1 MRKTVNEAEVTDI
14 RKVYKFGNW
23 DPAYGMTGLG
33 IIYLPK
39 EFYYDGGVRKGKP
52 HGHGR
57 IAWSNEDIYNGDVSE
72 AKASGQGK
80 FESVRKAIKYEG
92 EWVDGHPSDGMLSYN
107 GTKSEVHFRKNR

>member
-1 MRKTVNEAEVTDI
+1 MAGIPSLTIPSYRCSSSIAVTPTLIIDEEIAPLRKTVNETEVTDVA
-14 RKVYKFGNW
+14 KVYKFGNW

-57 IAWSNEDIYNGDVSE
+57 IAWSNEDIYNGDVS
-72 AKASGQGK
+72 
-80 FESVRKAIKYEG
+80 
-92 EWVDGHPSDGMLSYN
+92 
-107 GTKSEVHFRKNR
+107 